1 MVNKD
6 LRKKKL
12 LRMRRKIRAWGVST
26 GFLMPSLAGVL
37 LFFFVPFLMLVKMSF
52 TKSVTNNSFAGF
64 ENYEKVLT
72 SDAFTKAASNTMLLS
87 AMIVPLGVVISLC
100 LALIL
105 NSKIPARSA
114 FRSILLTPMMVPVAS
129 IVLIWQVFF
138 SYNGVLN
145 GWFFQLFGAER
156 IDWMK
161 DDSGQIVIVLLFL
174 WKNLGLNIIHIVPVG
189 P

>member
-87 AMIVPLGVVISLC
+87 AM
-100 LALIL
+100 
-105 NSKIPARSA
+105 
-114 FRSILLTPMMVPVAS
+114 MVPVAS

-145 GWFFQLFGAER
+145 GWFFQLFGADR